1 MGRMQREEEADTFA
15 SFLLMPLDDYRAQ
28 LDGEEITGN
37 FFHHITERYGV
48 SLIAACRKWTGS
60 NLRTGGQL

>member
-28 LDGEEITGN
+28 VDGEEITGN
-37 FFHHITERYGV
+37 LFRHITERYGA
-48 SLIAACRKWTGS
+48 SLIALAESGS
-60 NLRTGGQL
+60 TLRTSGQL